1 VPSSALAPASGHGV
15 TAAGTSPWT
24 LGIPPAP
31 QRRRRRRPPWWLTG
45 TSAVVVVVLAA
56 GLLAWHPW
64 NPPPAPPAT
73 LHATSDAT
81 SSVQISWPA
90 AAKGA
95 PKPDH
100 YLVFRDGIR
109 DGTVPAATT
118 SWTDQGL
125 KADSTHTY
133 TVEASGSGGT
143 SGPSPAATIET
154 LGPGPVGLSAGQV
167 TYTTVEFSW
176 KPSPQAPAPTQYE
189 VYNGLDRIATLP
201 GTDTTYIDKSQG
213 QGSIYQYSVVALWGT
228 HRSVASK
235 YLDGSTLVAPLAL
248 PGMTANVTLTSAPA
262 GSTGNPTVGQV
273 YVETWD
279 FTPQCAVDSCSIDAM
294 LALPATNGTFATVP
308 VMLHASASASSVA
321 GKATVQLT
329 HCSSITSNDTVI
341 VSIRPAKGASLS
353 AVNGGWTQWTGTVDV
368 TAPYA
373 QVSGGYYCPR
383 QTWHYSVTGQP

>member
-1 VPSSALAPASGHGV
+1 M
-15 TAAGTSPWT
+15 
-24 LGIPPAP
+24 
-31 QRRRRRRPPWWLTG
+31 
-45 TSAVVVVVLAA
+45 VVVLAA

-81 SSVQISWPA
+81 SSVQVSWPA
-90 AAKGA
+90 AAKGT

-100 YLVFRDGIR
+100 YLVFRDGTR
-109 DGTVPAATT
+109 VGTVPAATT

-143 SGPSPAATIET
+143 SGPSAAATIET

-176 KPSPQAPAPTQYE
+176 KPSPQAPVPTRYE

-201 GTDTTYIDKSQG
+201 GTATTYTDKSQA
-213 QGSIYQYSVVALWGT
+213 QGSIYQYTVVALWGT
-228 HRSVASK
+228 HRSVASQN
-235 YLDGSTLVAPLAL
+235 LDGSTLVAPLAL

-262 GSTGNPTVGQV
+262 GSTGNPTVGQA

-279 FTPQCAVDSCSIDAM
+279 FTPQCAVDTCSIAATI
-294 LALPATNGTFATVP
+294 ALPAASGTSAP
-308 VMLHASASASSVA
+308 VSVTLHASAPASSVT
-321 GKATVQLT
+321 GTGSVKFSR
-329 HCSSITSNDTVI
+329 CSSVTDTDAVT
-341 VSIRPAKGASLS
+341 VSIRPARGATLS
-353 AVNGGWTQWTGTVDV
+353 AVNGGWTQWTAAVDV
-368 TAPYA
+368 TAPYT
-373 QVSGGYYCPR
+373 QTGGGYCPR
-383 QTWHYSVTGQP
+383 ETWHYSVTGQP